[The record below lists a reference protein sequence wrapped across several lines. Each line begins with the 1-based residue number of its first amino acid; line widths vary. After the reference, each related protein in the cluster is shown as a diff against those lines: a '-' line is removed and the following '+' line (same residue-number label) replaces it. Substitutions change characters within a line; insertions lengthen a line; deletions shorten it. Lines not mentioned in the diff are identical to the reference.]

1 MRRHFLKP
9 TLLALPLV
17 LAGCLSSNEQQV
29 LGGAA
34 IGAGS
39 GFIAGTLLG
48 FGSGWVAVT
57 TLAGAA
63 AGTLIATNS
72 QRNECAY
79 ADGNGGYVT
88 RRC

>member
-1 MRRHFLKP
+1 MRRHFVKP
-9 TLLALPLV
+9 TFLALPIV
-17 LAGCLSSNEQQV
+17 LAGCLSETEQQQ

-63 AGTLIATNS
+63 AGTLIATNRA
-72 QRNECAY
+72 RNECAY
-79 ADGNGGYVT
+79 ADGSGGYIT
-88 RRC
+88 RSC

>member
-1 MRRHFLKP
+1 MRRQLIKP

-17 LAGCLSSNEQQV
+17 LAGCLSETEQQQ

-48 FGSGWVAVT
+48 FGDGWVAVS

-63 AGTLIATNS
+63 AGTLIATNRA
-72 QRNECAY
+72 RNECAY
-79 ADGNGGYVT
+79 ADGSGGYRT
-88 RRC
+88 GAC

>member
-1 MRRHFLKP
+1 MRRHLIKP
-9 TLLALPLV
+9 TLFALPLV
-17 LAGCLSSNEQQV
+17 LAGCLSSTEQQQ

-39 GFIAGTLLG
+39 GFIAGMLLG

-63 AGTLIATNS
+63 AGTLIATNNA
-72 QRNECAY
+72 RKECAY
-79 ADGNGGYVT
+79 ADGSGGYVT
-88 RRC
+88 RSC